1 MGLEVCRQWT
11 EEPPGIPMKQ
21 ESDEMHMIRGLVA
34 FVQTVVTVKVT
45 ALVPDGNS
53 RIVGRYL
60 SMQVETFER
69 ELQVKSSLAE
79 EDWFDF
85 VPTVPTVLED
95 ESWQVARDS
104 FAGFAFVG
112 KRPCTLLRCAGGT
125 CSATPS
131 SPSRA
136 GDGADPGRPLVP
148 AVAEERVM
156 QEDVTRMDAGH
167 RDGLTSWV
175 RYHPRMV
182 VSSSFMPSE
191 YLTVFFER
199 IGKQVTL
206 HRSLDGQELL
216 PYQCTIL
223 REDSDRVRERFQRA

>member
-1 MGLEVCRQWT
+1 
-11 EEPPGIPMKQ
+11 
-21 ESDEMHMIRGLVA
+21 
-34 FVQTVVTVKVT
+34 
-45 ALVPDGNS
+45 
-53 RIVGRYL
+53 
-60 SMQVETFER
+60 
-69 ELQVKSSLAE
+69 
-79 EDWFDF
+79 
-85 VPTVPTVLED
+85 
-95 ESWQVARDS
+95 
-104 FAGFAFVG
+104 
-112 KRPCTLLRCAGGT
+112 
-125 CSATPS
+125 
-131 SPSRA
+131 
-136 GDGADPGRPLVP
+136 
-148 AVAEERVM
+148 M